1 MKHTPALCAAALAAA
16 LFAAAPACAQQRET
30 FSGTVDRIFF
40 EDGIWMSVK
49 NGAETREFFCGG
61 NTTLCN
67 FDNPERQIGRKVR
80 VTYVFVPDSKDEE
93 ELFGN
98 HYEIRRLEYLAQ
110 TPKASASGQK
120 NDAALA
126 QARAAAA
133 SPSAKNA
140 AQINSLG
147 VWHERGLHGLPKNAE
162 KAFEYYQLAAAHGN
176 ALAMHNLGD
185 LYRQGK
191 GVPHNG
197 AAAFEWYQKAAQA
210 GHAIGLEDMGDCYL
224 DGIGVAQ
231 NRDEAVRLY
240 RQAAKRGRKS
250 ATQKLHRLGE

>member
-1 MKHTPALCAAALAAA
+1 MHTTAKTAACAAALIAA
-16 LFAAAPACAQQRET
+16 LFAAAPACAQKRET
-30 FSGTVDRIFF
+30 FSGTVKRIYFQ
-40 EDGIWMSVK
+40 DGIWMSVS
-49 NGAETREFFCGG
+49 NGTETRDF
-61 NTTLCN
+61 LCN
-67 FDNPERQIGRKVR
+67 GGSEQCDFENPNRQVGKKVR
-80 VTYVFVPDSKDEE
+80 VTYVFVPASGEE
-93 ELFGN
+93 DDLYGD
-98 HYEIRRLEYLAQ
+98 HGEIHHVEFLSSSSG
-110 TPKASASGQK
+110 KGQK

-147 VWHERGLHGLPKNAE
+147 VWHERGLHGLQKNAE
-162 KAFEYYQLAAAHGN
+162 KAYEYYQLAASYGN

-191 GVPHNG
+191 GVERDT

-224 DGIGVAQ
+224 DGIGVEQ

-250 ATQKLHRLGE
+250 AAQKLHRLGE

>member
-1 MKHTPALCAAALAAA
+1 MKTTVHTAACAAALAAA
-16 LFAAAPACAQQRET
+16 LFAAAPACAQKKGT
-30 FSGTVDRIFF
+30 FSGTVVDTGVENYEWLEVDNGKEKRLFDCGNYKGCGEWSQHVGKKIKIYYVHYDHNYDDALDDFIERI
-40 EDGIWMSVK
+40 EWLGTQADGK
-49 NGAETREFFCGG
+49 
-61 NTTLCN
+61 
-67 FDNPERQIGRKVR
+67 
-80 VTYVFVPDSKDEE
+80 
-93 ELFGN
+93 
-98 HYEIRRLEYLAQ
+98 
-110 TPKASASGQK
+110 
-120 NDAALA
+120 LA

-162 KAFEYYQLAAAHGN
+162 KAFEYYQLAAEYGN

>member
-1 MKHTPALCAAALAAA
+1 M
-16 LFAAAPACAQQRET
+16 
-30 FSGTVDRIFF
+30 VD
-40 EDGIWMSVK
+40 
-49 NGAETREFFCGG
+49 NGKEERSFDCGG
-61 NTTLCN
+61 HEGCR
-67 FDNPERQIGRKVR
+67 EWKQHIGKKIKI
-80 VTYVFVPDSKDEE
+80 YYS
-93 ELFGN
+93 
-98 HYEIRRLEYLAQ
+98 HYEHNYD
-110 TPKASASGQK
+110 
-120 NDAALA
+120 DALQDVIERVELLTNSEDKKLS

-162 KAFEYYQLAAAHGN
+162 KALEYYQLAAAHGN
-176 ALAMHNLGD
+176 ALAMHNIGD

-250 ATQKLHRLGE
+250 AAQKLHRLGE

>member
-1 MKHTPALCAAALAAA
+1 MHTTAKTAACAAALIAA
-16 LFAAAPACAQQRET
+16 LFAATPASAQQRGT
-30 FSGTVDRIFF
+30 FSGTIKDIYPQ
-40 EDGIWMSVK
+40 DGVWVVVS
-49 NGAETREFFCGG
+49 NGSDTRVF
-61 NTTLCN
+61 LCN
-67 FDNPERQIGRKVR
+67 ECDYENKGRYVGKKVR
-80 VTYVFVPDSKDEE
+80 VSYDVVPASGEE
-93 ELFGN
+93 DDMYGD
-98 HYEIRRLEYLAQ
+98 HGEIRLIEFL
-110 TPKASASGQK
+110 SSSSGKGQEE
-120 NDAALA
+120 DAALA

-133 SPSAKNA
+133 SPSQKNA
-140 AQINSLG
+140 AKINSLG
-147 VWHERGLHGLPKNAE
+147 VWHERGLHGLQKNAQ
-162 KAFEYYQLAAAHGN
+162 KAYEYYQLAAEYGN

-191 GVPHNG
+191 GVERDT

-224 DGIGVAQ
+224 DGIGVEQ

>member
-1 MKHTPALCAAALAAA
+1 MKATPALCAAALAAA
-16 LFAAAPACAQQRET
+16 LFAAAPACAQQQGT
-30 FSGTVDRIFF
+30 FSGTVESIYFQ
-40 EDGIWMSVK
+40 DGIWMRVK
-49 NGAETREFFCGG
+49 NGAETRDFSCGN
-61 NTTLCN
+61 NTVLCD
-67 FDNPERQIGRKVR
+67 FENPNRQVGKKVKIS
-80 VTYVFVPDSKDEE
+80 YQFVAGSDTEDPVGD
-93 ELFGN
+93 
-98 HYEIRRLEYLAQ
+98 HYAIRRMEYLSSS
-110 TPKASASGQK
+110 PSVSASGQK

-162 KAFEYYQLAAAHGN
+162 KALEYYQLAAAHGN
-176 ALAMHNLGD
+176 ALAMHNIGD

-250 ATQKLHRLGE
+250 AAQKLHRLGE